1 MFSLN
6 KIQSNANSMSCS
18 DFAATQCQDRFPAD
32 KVSLLKHKSPVIRQ
46 KAILKTGASRRQST
60 PNFPRNEYFLTHDR
74 HTYVCVSGGKN
85 FSFFGK
91 FGVPCFLVTPVL
103 RFGFFL
109 ITDEIS
115 DNKHRV
121 NNILFF

>member
-1 MFSLN
+1 
-6 KIQSNANSMSCS
+6 MSYFN
-18 DFAATQCQDRFPAD
+18 FAATQCHDRFPAD
-32 KVSLLKHKSPVIRQ
+32 KVSLRKHKSPVIRQ
-46 KAILKTGASRRQST
+46 RAILKTGVSRKQST
-60 PNFPRNEYFLTHDR
+60 PNFSKNKHFLHYDT
-74 HTYVCVSGGKN
+74 HTYVYVSGGKN